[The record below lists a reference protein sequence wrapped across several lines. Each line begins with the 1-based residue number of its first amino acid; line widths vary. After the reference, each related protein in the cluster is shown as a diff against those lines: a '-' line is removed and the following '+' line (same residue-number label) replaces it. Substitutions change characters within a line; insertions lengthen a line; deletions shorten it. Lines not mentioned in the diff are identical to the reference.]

1 MNEQMKLTFS
11 YLSPEVNSVHFIYKC
26 ISYMYVLYS
35 IIANFYIFNVTYTI
49 CFWNYYSVS
58 SYC

>member
-1 MNEQMKLTFS
+1 MKLTFS

-49 CFWNYYSVS
+49 CF
-58 SYC
+58 